1 MSLESEIRLRLPELP
16 DGKPV
21 HELIQRCPP
30 LDLNSSYNYFLLC
43 SHFRGTCVVAE
54 QDGGI
59 CGFLSAYLLPTQP
72 DTLFI
77 WQMAVD
83 SSARGTGLAGRM
95 LDEVLARP
103 ACRQLR
109 YIETT
114 IAPDNAASRRV
125 FERLAERLQAD
136 TTEETF
142 LEARHFGGEAH
153 DDERLIR
160 LGPVIH
166 S

>member
-1 MSLESEIRLRLPELP
+1 MSPENAIRLRLPELV

-21 HELIQRCPP
+21 HELIRRCPP

-54 QDGGI
+54 QDEGI
-59 CGFLSAYLLPTQP
+59 CGFLSAYLLPAQP

-95 LDEVLARP
+95 LAEVLARP
-103 ACRQLR
+103 ACLQLR

-114 IAPDNAASRRV
+114 ITPDNAASRRV
-125 FERLAERLQAD
+125 FERLAEYLHID
-136 TTEETF
+136 TTEEIF

-160 LGPVIH
+160 LGPITH